1 MTNKT
6 KPAKH
11 QVSLEDL
18 QEDPEFRE
26 FWGEVLKGLRKFSVN
41 EAILGFIHRPKQRV
55 GTIDHINAQSAL
67 DMHRLEGSLE
77 IWETLLYLTSEKVQP
92 VQVETS
98 YEGDL

>member
-26 FWGEVLKGLRKFSVN
+26 FWGEVLKGIRRFGLN

-55 GTIDHINAQSAL
+55 GSIDHINAQSAL

-98 YEGDL
+98 YEGYL

>member
-77 IWETLLYLTSEKVQP
+77 IWETLLYLISEKVQP